1 MMVAQSFN
9 RSVNRTKVVCTLG
22 PSSNTISMITAMLR
36 AGMDAARLNFSHRT
50 RAEHRE
56 TLRYLRRGEK
66 VVMLG
71 SLRKR
76 KGKEAQVATSGSLK
90 VQ

>member
-66 VVMLG
+66 VVMLTG
-71 SLRKR
+71 IPVFE
-76 KGKEAQVATSGSLK
+76 GHPTNVIK
-90 VQ
+90 VDTIA